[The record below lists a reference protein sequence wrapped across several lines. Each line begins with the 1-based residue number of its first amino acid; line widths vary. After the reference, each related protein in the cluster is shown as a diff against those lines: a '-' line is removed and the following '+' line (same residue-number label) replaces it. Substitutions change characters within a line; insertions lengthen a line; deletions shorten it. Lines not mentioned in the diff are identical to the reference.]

1 MHKHNRKLN
10 KFKKRGKEA
19 NSEQAKLREHRLPGT
34 ASKGEDTCHCIK
46 RRRYRVNNHYLID
59 HTTRYNANNFQKVE
73 KSFGAGVKQVNK
85 FIITIQSI
93 ARH

>member
-34 ASKGEDTCHCIK
+34 ASKGEDTDPN
-46 RRRYRVNNHYLID
+46 RVNNHYLID